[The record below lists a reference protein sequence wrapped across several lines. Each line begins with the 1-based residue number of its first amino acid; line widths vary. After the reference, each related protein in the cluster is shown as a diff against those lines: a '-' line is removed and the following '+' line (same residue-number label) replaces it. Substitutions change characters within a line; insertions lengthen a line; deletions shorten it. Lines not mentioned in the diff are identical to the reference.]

1 MAVRPE
7 VYLDSSGRL
16 CERKEPWTQSGALGT
31 VVLMARRTQGSWA
44 RPGGRRPGCV
54 PAPPGR
60 APGRLP
66 GRPSASQAWTF
77 ACRAL
82 EGRMRSHKPGSAG
95 LHPEAAAALE
105 PAPPPSLPGLSP
117 PPLSNQTARFP
128 GSDRVHVSAGPRP
141 RLLRGH
147 RRQPTGGAACSA
159 GGAGSP
165 DAGPRPRRAR
175 SGGARAVPLPEMSSA
190 PSGVCGEKTWLLMTA
205 VGVAR
210 DAPRPP
216 RLRRTALSADSRFIV
231 LTSP

>member
-1 MAVRPE
+1 MDPERRFGDRGAHGAADARVLGAPRREAPGLCPRSARAGSRPAPGPP
-7 VYLDSSGRL
+7 LRL
-16 CERKEPWTQSGALGT
+16 PS
-31 VVLMARRTQGSWA
+31 VDV
-44 RPGGRRPGCV
+44 CV
-54 PAPPGR
+54 PGVGRKDAEPQAGECGAPP
-60 APGRLP
+60 
-66 GRPSASQAWTF
+66 
-77 ACRAL
+77 
-82 EGRMRSHKPGSAG
+82 RSGSA
-95 LHPEAAAALE
+95 LA

-117 PPLSNQTARFP
+117 PPPSNQTARFP
-128 GSDRVHVSAGPRP
+128 GSDRVHISAGPRP

-147 RRQPTGGAACSA
+147 RRQPTGGAARSA

>member
-1 MAVRPE
+1 MDPERHFGDRGAHGAADARVLGAPRREAPGLCPRSARAGSRPAPGPP
-7 VYLDSSGRL
+7 LRL
-16 CERKEPWTQSGALGT
+16 PS
-31 VVLMARRTQGSWA
+31 VDV
-44 RPGGRRPGCV
+44 CV
-54 PAPPGR
+54 PGVGRKDAEPQAGECGAPP
-60 APGRLP
+60 
-66 GRPSASQAWTF
+66 
-77 ACRAL
+77 
-82 EGRMRSHKPGSAG
+82 RSGSA
-95 LHPEAAAALE
+95 LA

-117 PPLSNQTARFP
+117 PPPSNQTARFP

-147 RRQPTGGAACSA
+147 RRQPTGGAARST
-159 GGAGSP
+159 GGAGSL